1 MKTGPEENQNGLKQL
16 LDTWQISDSLPPRFG
31 ERVWQRIALEEDTAG
46 ESLSSW
52 LAVWVARQLARP
64 AFAVAYLALLLAAG
78 LGAGYWHGQTEKNQ
92 IAQQLGVRYVRMM
105 DPYLR

>member
-1 MKTGPEENQNGLKQL
+1 MKTGREENQNALKPL
-16 LDTWQISDSLPPRFG
+16 LDAWRISESLPPRFG
-31 ERVWQRIALEEDTAG
+31 ERVWQRIALEEDTTRG
-46 ESLSSW
+46 SLYSW

-78 LGAGYWHGQTEKNQ
+78 LGAGYWHGQSERNQ